1 MKIMVL
7 NSKKCSTMRKFI
19 TTMLIAAAAFTACV
33 QNDEVVVPNNNETVS
48 VTVNLT
54 NPDTRTVLV
63 EEDGKFHAEWKAG
76 DGITLYQVTDMA
88 SRDKVSTKIAEDGKT
103 ATVTVEF
110 PKREGEKFYYVM
122 ASPVCS
128 MSGTYYMAFDGISD
142 KQAPAAM
149 NTFDGASDF
158 ILSKAVELTSQPT
171 ETINFENER
180 ISAIAKISIKV
191 PTLANGDAIKSVIF
205 ACEQP
210 IAGKIS
216 YCYLTDIL
224 NNEPLKQHTHN
235 PALNTIT
242 VTLPEAQTA
251 DFSYYMCLWPE
262 TLAKDD
268 EVTVTLLTNNDK
280 KYIKKITLPKDLEFK
295 SGVMTGLTVNMTAI
309 KEYNPI
315 EMPDY
320 VTVAGIKWAMGN
332 LEYEV
337 DGDTDTGFAAGW
349 RIAPTQYHHF
359 NIGATGD
366 LELTNYN
373 KVALFNYG
381 GINKDGT
388 GSFSSSGHTNEL
400 YDLYKLS
407 LHLAGTG
414 DITDI
419 SGKIFTDATCTTP
432 ATSWA
437 DAQYGDIAYWASKGE
452 YRMPTAAEFEKLYT
466 DACRT
471 LATYNDGTNTIKG
484 TYFYNP
490 GAGESAGVVEGTKVL
505 AEKDLAVGLFLPNSG
520 RGYDTEEWNIY
531 DPIGTGIY
539 RTSTVHEQSDVNG
552 LGYGVIYRI
561 MKTSEGSYKSTVK
574 RTKNNPVTFAYG
586 ACGRYA
592 IRPVVNE

>member
-180 ISAIAKISIKV
+180 ISSIAKISIKV

-315 EMPDY
+315 EMPEY

-332 LEYEV
+332 LEYEK
-337 DGDTDTGFAAGW
+337 DGATDEGFAAGW

-359 NIGATGD
+359 YMDPAEYTDKEDNHKTDITSY
-366 LELTNYN
+366 L
-373 KVALFNYG
+373 KVAHFNFG
-381 GINKDGT
+381 GIGENSFDYQTMSKIQAPSEGT
-388 GSFSSSGHTNEL
+388 FNF
-400 YDLYKLS
+400 
-407 LHLAGTG
+407 
-414 DITDI
+414 
-419 SGKIFTDATCTTP
+419 SGKMYTDSACTVETSDFAT
-432 ATSWA
+432 AK
-437 DAQYGDIAYWASKGE
+437 YGDTAFWASNGA
-452 YRMPTAAEFEKLYT
+452 YRMPTANEMQKLYT
-466 DACRT
+466 DACYAK
-471 LATYNDGTNTIKG
+471 ATYNDGTYTISG

-490 GAGESAGVVEGTKVL
+490 GANETAGAVDGIKTIEDT
-505 AEKDLAVGLFLPNSG
+505 DLTTGLFLPWSG
-520 RGYDTEEWNIY
+520 RGYNKNGAY
-531 DPIGTGIY
+531 LYAIGKQGVY
-539 RTSTVHEQSDVNG
+539 RSATVSSKSTNAEDA
-552 LGYGVIYRI
+552 YGVIFRVMNFTESNCDPNYQNAF
-561 MKTSEGSYKSTVK
+561 YQA
-574 RTKNNPVTFAYG
+574 KNHSAYG
-586 ACGRYA
+586 AKGRYS
-592 IRPVVNE
+592 IRPVYNK